1 MLATTIGTSSI
12 ILTMAAAASDN
23 SSIRRLS
30 RGNNALLRKPF
41 RKLDAAQQFDGSSS
55 IKFSKCVDIK
65 TLPDNYHV
73 DDDAVASTI
82 KSGDLVST
90 KSYVLFH
97 MCNGGTCYEDEEY
110 IVDINTYTNNI
121 ASYYANYDGAICQA
135 CNKYADFCSSGND
148 DGGNSYNNNNNYN
161 NYYNGE
167 YLWMMIDFYSPWSE
181 YRNLL
186 NSVLSLFFF
195 SGGNRQLKNFDCD
208 ECDQYSCFSNNN
220 KYNAYNDAINN
231 LIDDISDCL
240 RTGSYASNGEELYV
254 GPMCSANGKGVELAL
269 FLDNEC
275 TTYTAEKAF
284 GSLPSYYM
292 YSSEYVFEA
301 TKDSF
306 QKAYSETTS
315 CEDLDVAN
323 PYNQAN
329 DDGANYDGNQE
340 MNAYCQQLFDEGG
353 ALGLSSCSAN
363 DDQNGNYNYGNDD
376 QNNGNNGGDDFLS
389 WYTYDMT
396 VDNAQDIDQVCSAVS
411 EMGGSYSNYYNKY
424 KSGTWNSASS
434 SGGGSY
440 LDMGDVE
447 ESAVVAV
454 GFLSFFL
461 IGAVA
466 GGAWLYKK
474 QKEKELDSKLE
485 RLNSGTFESIRT
497 DKGTMESI
505 RTEEGVMT

>member
-1 MLATTIGTSSI
+1 MKMLPLATTIGTSSI

-23 SSIRRLS
+23 SSISRLS
-30 RGNNALLRKPF
+30 RGKNALPRNPS
-41 RKLDAAQQFDGSSS
+41 RKLDASQQFDGSSS

-65 TLPDNYHV
+65 TLPDNYQV
-73 DDDAVASTI
+73 DDDAVTSTI

-110 IVDINTYTNNI
+110 IVDINTYTKNI
-121 ASYYANYDGAICQA
+121 ASYYANYEGAICQA

-161 NYYNGE
+161 NYYN
-167 YLWMMIDFYSPWSE
+167 
-181 YRNLL
+181 
-186 NSVLSLFFF
+186 
-195 SGGNRQLKNFDCD
+195 GGNRQLKNFDCD

-240 RTGSYASNGEELYV
+240 RTGSYASNAEELYV
-254 GPMCSANGKGVELAL
+254 GPMCSANGKGIELAL

-396 VDNAQDIDQVCSAVS
+396 VDNAQDINQVCSAVS